1 MSLLFNLPDVKELL
15 RNFYTLTGIRTVI
28 FDNSFTELAAYPT
41 RHSTYCHI
49 IRSDPRAEA
58 QCILCDQ
65 AACTQVKKEKTLYT
79 YQCHAGLTETVVPI
93 QTDNQVIGYI
103 MFGQLLQTGASEE
116 LWQKVCESISPYN
129 VDMNKL
135 YSAFQ
140 RKKHISKEVIDAYAK
155 TMEMS
160 ASYLYLSRMLVLKED
175 TLAQKIDGYIAEH
188 IQEPLSVPVLCKEFS
203 ISKSHLYKL
212 SEQNFGMGIAEYI
225 RSLRIQMAKRLLG
238 DTDSPIYEI
247 AEQVGIPDYNYFTK
261 AFKKVT
267 GTLPRVYRK
276 ENTLQGRPPGR
287 F

>member
-1 MSLLFNLPDVKELL
+1 MGLLFNLSDVKELL

-28 FDNSFTELAAYPT
+28 FDNSFHELAAYPT
-41 RHSTYCHI
+41 RHSAYCHI

-65 AACTQVKKEKTLYT
+65 QACTQVKKEKKLYT

-93 QTDNQVIGYI
+93 QTDNQIIGYI
-103 MFGQLLQTGASEE
+103 IFGQLLQTGARDE
-116 LWQKVCESISPYN
+116 LWQRVYENIGVYQ
-129 VDMNKL
+129 VDMDKL
-135 YSAFQ
+135 HHAFQ
-140 RKKHISKEVIDAYAK
+140 QKKQISKEIIDAYAK

-160 ASYLYLSRMLVLKED
+160 ASYLYLSRMLILKED
-175 TLAQKIDGYIAEH
+175 SLAQQIDSYITDHIKEH
-188 IQEPLSVPVLCKEFS
+188 LSVPVLCREFS

-225 RSLRIQMAKRLLG
+225 RNLRIQMAKRLLG

-267 GTLPRVYRK
+267 GTLPRDYRK
-276 ENTLQGRPPGR
+276 ENTLQGRTLDR